1 MARDRKDLDAN
12 EILYG
17 LNPAFETIR
26 ARRRTIFRA
35 FLLEDFDKRP
45 RLAKLARLLEKAGV
59 DPQAV
64 DKHFL
69 YQRSG
74 TKQHQGVALEV
85 SPYPYEVEANLLRL
99 KRLLLLDNLEDPQNT
114 GAIMRSA
121 DVFGFHGILLPTKG
135 VPPIYPSMVKASAGA
150 VEHLLVSRRRTAVA
164 SMRVAQEAGFKVAS
178 LDARGDTPIGDF
190 SPPEEP
196 LLLVIGG
203 EDKSVGRYI
212 LDQSDWVLSLPSSGR
227 VNSLNASV
235 AAAIAMHAI
244 AAALAASPAAN
255 PASTG
260 ASEEN
265 SPKNDGIS
273 L

>member
-1 MARDRKDLDAN
+1 MSRDRYDPNAD

-35 FLLEDFDKRP
+35 FLLEDFDNRP

-59 DPQAV
+59 QPQEV

-69 YQRSG
+69 FHRSG

-85 SPYPYEVEANLLRL
+85 SAYPYEDESNLLL
-99 KRLLLLDNLEDPQNT
+99 LNRLLLLDNLEDPQNT

-121 DVFGFHGILLPTKG
+121 DVFGFHGIMLPTKG
-135 VPPIYPSMVKASAGA
+135 VPPVYPSMVKASAGA

-164 SMRVAQEAGFKVAS
+164 SMRVAKEAGFKVAS
-178 LDARGDTPIGDF
+178 LDARGDTPIGNF
-190 SPPEEP
+190 TPPEEP

-212 LDQSDWVLSLPSSGR
+212 LDQSDWVLSLPSAGR

-235 AAAIAMHAI
+235 AAAIAMHVI
-244 AAALAASPAAN
+244 SNASADCP
-255 PASTG
+255 P
-260 ASEEN
+260 
-265 SPKNDGIS
+265 SPPKIDG
-273 L
+273 LTP